1 MLDEQIFR
9 YLDLV
14 RDFYYWLEGSDLV
27 KKSDG
32 QIIGVN
38 EITFYLDPAI
48 SIQQHNLK

>member
-1 MLDEQIFR
+1 MLDEQIFK
-9 YLDLV
+9 YL
-14 RDFYYWLEGSDLV
+14 DLV